1 MRTAVL
7 LLIFNRPD
15 TTEQVFEAIRRA
27 RPPRLYVAADGA
39 RADRP
44 EEVARCELARRIA
57 TAVDWPCEVMT
68 LFRESNL
75 GCRRAVSQGITWFF
89 DQEEEGIILEDD
101 VIPDPSFFIYCE
113 ELLERY
119 RFNCEVM
126 MISGNHFH
134 GANYRPETSYCFSRY
149 THIWGWASWR
159 RAWQEYDVSMTH
171 WPRVRATDLL
181 HRLGDGDR
189 DFVSYW
195 TRTFD
200 ATHEGKIDTWDY
212 QWLFAT
218 MLRGALAISPSRN
231 LVRNIGFAP
240 DATHTQDVTA
250 MGANLPLESMSF
262 PLRHPATVLR
272 DAAADEWEGRHVFPI
287 RVPRL
292 HRLHQWIGAL
302 RSRLS

>member
-7 LLIFNRPD
+7 FLIFNRPD
-15 TTEQVFEAIRRA
+15 TTEQVFQAIRQA

-39 RADRP
+39 RPDRAG
-44 EEVARCELARRIA
+44 EVARCELARRIA
-57 TAVDWPCEVMT
+57 MAVDWPCEVFT
-68 LFRESNL
+68 LFRQANL

-89 DQEEEGIILEDD
+89 DQEGEGIILEDD
-101 VIPDPSFFIYCE
+101 VIPDPSFFAYCE

-119 RFNCEVM
+119 RSNSEVM
-126 MISGNHFH
+126 MVSGNNFH
-134 GANYRPETSYCFSRY
+134 GSNYAPETSYFFTRY
-149 THIWGWASWR
+149 TRIWGWASWR
-159 RAWQEYDVSMTH
+159 RAWQEYDVSMTQ

-195 TRTFD
+195 TRIFD
-200 ATHEGKIDTWDY
+200 ATYDGKVDTWDY

-218 MLRGALAISPSRN
+218 MLREALAISPSRN

-240 DATHTQDVTA
+240 DATHTKDVTA
-250 MGANLPLESMSF
+250 MGANLPLESMNF
-262 PLRHPATVLR
+262 PLKHPERVLR
-272 DAAADEWEGRHVFPI
+272 DAAADEWEDRHVFQI
-287 RVPRL
+287 QVPRL
-292 HRLHQWIGAL
+292 SRLQQWIGAL